1 MPLSPK
7 IDQHLVSPYHTGAF
21 LNTKVMRINKL
32 ISEFLTRA
40 GYDWWT
46 ADSTEHWSQQFN
58 RNWLAILQ
66 LKTTDLRLLN
76 PISVCV
82 LHWEGAGLWSLGLR
96 LMQILKIF
104 WLVCNLKYFVW
115 KWRGGF
121 LRNLNM
127 IWEGDLSLNKNLT
140 FWMERTKAIHRLKI
154 LWFGIWLLFKDL
166 INQQITIDLDFL

>member
-1 MPLSPK
+1 MISWCSLIYLAVDFQFMPLSPK
-7 IDQHLVSPYHTGAF
+7 IDQHLVSPYYTGAF

-58 RNWLAILQ
+58 RNWLAIVQ

-76 PISVCV
+76 PISVCIV
-82 LHWEGAGLWSLGLR
+82 HWEGAGLWSLGLR

-104 WLVCNLKYFVW
+104 WVVSDLKYFLW
-115 KWRGGF
+115 KWRGVLKEFEHDMGGG
-121 LRNLNM
+121 LK
-127 IWEGDLSLNKNLT
+127 KNLT
-140 FWMERTKAIHRLKI
+140 FWMKI
-154 LWFGIWLLFKDL
+154 KV
-166 INQQITIDLDFL
+166 